1 MLLAFAAIARGTPH
15 WVRNPLTTLS
25 AVTANFAGVPLAFA
39 FLFLA
44 TFGTNGLVTVL
55 FRVREPLRQQ
65 TRPWHDTDR
74 RYPLMPHLEL
84 QAVHTRFGS
93 AVALNDLTFALESGE
108 FFSLLGPSGCGR
120 TTALRIVA
128 GFDRPDDG
136 KVLLDGVPINEV
148 PSRQRDMGVVFQPYN
163 LFPNM
168 TAQQNVEYGLRVRRR
183 QRSARAEKAAQVWE
197 LVGPPRLGSR
207 YPHQLSG
214 CQQQHVAVAW
224 ALAVEPRVLLM
235 DEPLSALDS
244 QIRLQLR
251 EALRDIQVRLGTT
264 VLYVTHDQDEALSV
278 SDRVA
283 VMQHGGVEQIGT
295 PLEVYDAPRTRF
307 VAEFVGAMN
316 RIEAHVVDG
325 VSGDVRHNDAVL
337 RLHTARGLPAGAPAL
352 ILIRPEALTV
362 PAVREGCRAGFGQV
376 YRRGPGDRARLSRAR
391 HAVEGQGRP
400 ARHALRRRAQPT

>member
-1 MLLAFAAIARGTPH
+1 
-15 WVRNPLTTLS
+15 
-25 AVTANFAGVPLAFA
+25 
-39 FLFLA
+39 
-44 TFGTNGLVTVL
+44 
-55 FRVREPLRQQ
+55 
-65 TRPWHDTDR
+65 
-74 RYPLMPHLEL
+74 MPYLEL
-84 QAVHTRFGS
+84 QAVHKRFGS

-108 FFSLLGPSGCGR
+108 FFSLLGPSGCGK

-128 GFDRPDDG
+128 GFDQPDDG

-148 PSRQRDMGVVFQPYN
+148 PSRKRDMGVVFQSYN

-168 TAQQNVEYGLRVRRR
+168 TVQQNIEYGLRVRRR
-183 QRSARAEKAAQVWE
+183 QKSARAEKAAQLLE
-197 LVGPPRLGSR
+197 LVGLPELGRR

-214 CQQQHVAVAW
+214 GQQQRVAVAR

-283 VMQHGGVEQIGT
+283 VMQQGGVEQVGT
-295 PLEVYDAPRTRF
+295 PSEIYDAPRTRF

-325 VSGDVRHNDAVL
+325 ASGEVRHNDAVL
-337 RLHTARGLPAGAPAL
+337 RLHAARGLPDGAPVL

-362 PAVREGCRAGFGQV
+362 APLSGSGAEP
-376 YRRGPGDRARLSRAR
+376 GPGRCTAAARVIAHAFLGPVTRLKARADQLGTLSADVPSAKMQGLAVGAR
-391 HAVEGQGRP
+391 VSVSFSTADVRVMSLT
-400 ARHALRRRAQPT
+400 A